1 MIRGHTFMTSTKNDQ
16 FCDPPPPPSTP
27 HQQKLAIDPLFKD
40 DRIRKHRTN
49 YKTPFRVGA
58 INVWFLK

>member
-1 MIRGHTFMTSTKNDQ
+1 MTSSVTL
-16 FCDPPPPPSTP
+16 PSPSTP

-40 DRIRKHRTN
+40 DRIRKHRTD
-49 YKTPFRVGA
+49 YKTPFCVGA